1 MKALKLFI
9 IVGVICMVTYGGNAI
24 AQPAAR
30 DLKTEKVN
38 RALVIEFYDKFF
50 NRHQVDEA
58 ANVVAEDYIQ
68 HNPTVPNGKEPF
80 VSYYRNFFKENPHSK
95 ARIVRSAVDGDIV
108 WLHVHALD
116 NSTGARGEAV
126 VDIFR
131 VKEGKIVE
139 HWDVIQPIPETA
151 ENKNTMF

>member
-1 MKALKLFI
+1 MKTVKISILVGI
-9 IVGVICMVTYGGNAI
+9 IWMVAYSGNAI

-30 DLKTEKVN
+30 DLKTEEAN

-50 NRHQVDEA
+50 NHHQVDEA
-58 ANVVAEDYIQ
+58 ASVVLENYIQ

-80 VSYYRNFFKENPHSK
+80 VSYYREFFKGNPHSK

-108 WLHVHALD
+108 WLHVHAVD
-116 NSTGARGEAV
+116 DSTGTRGEAV

-139 HWDVIQPIPETA
+139 HWDVIQPVPETA
-151 ENKNTMF
+151 ANSNTMF